1 MRATFMYVLYYF
13 IYCFFDVFL
22 WFSFQ
27 KNIFFTEEIREA
39 ILLYVFK
46 KKHFEMEKKFL
57 GNPIYTKYVY
67 IQVQNLNFVKY
78 FKN

>member
-1 MRATFMYVLYYF
+1 MYYTTLFIVSLMYSYGFLFKRRFLYWRDKRGHSAL
-13 IYCFFDVFL
+13 FF
-22 WFSFQ
+22 S
-27 KNIFFTEEIREA
+27 
-39 ILLYVFK
+39 

-57 GNPIYTKYVY
+57 GNPIYTKYVHIH

>member
-1 MRATFMYVLYYF
+1 MYSYG
-13 IYCFFDVFL
+13 FL
-22 WFSFQ
+22 FKRIF
-27 KNIFFTEEIREA
+27 FFTEEIREA

>member
-1 MRATFMYVLYYF
+1 
-13 IYCFFDVFL
+13 
-22 WFSFQ
+22 
-27 KNIFFTEEIREA
+27 
-39 ILLYVFK
+39 
-46 KKHFEMEKKFL
+46 MEKKFL